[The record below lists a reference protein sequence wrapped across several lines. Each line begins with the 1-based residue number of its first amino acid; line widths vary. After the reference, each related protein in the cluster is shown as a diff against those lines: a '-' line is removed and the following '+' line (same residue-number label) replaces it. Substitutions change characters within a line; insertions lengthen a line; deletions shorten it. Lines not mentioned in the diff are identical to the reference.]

1 MNVLFLAENPLFYVE
16 YASRMENANLPFWT
30 AHNVND
36 LHVLF
41 SRMTIDLVLADY
53 NFTDFNKFDVFKHI
67 NEKQGNFIFLFLN
80 EPRSI
85 SNLFIHWEDKINECW
100 PNLWTTEL
108 ESLLRV
114 VANQPFLGDSVLEP
128 HRVQDLLTRMKVG
141 EAQQQVQLELSRQ
154 NLVVAD
160 NKIPEKPVEQ
170 QELIKLK
177 REPVWEPYSDE
188 ERKLVAEF
196 IKVKKVCKMSFSE
209 FLLLDL
215 FRRRKDALVPLSDML
230 ELLDMKEDEN
240 NVRKIYRYI
249 HGIRNYLEKQE
260 ESKQSLV
267 RIKKG
272 VYSLVCEDFGQ
283 SKE

>member
-16 YASRMENANLPFWT
+16 YASRMENASLPFWT

-100 PNLWTTEL
+100 PHLWTTEL

-154 NLVVAD
+154 NLVVED

-170 QELIKLK
+170 QEPIKLK

>member
-1 MNVLFLAENPLFYVE
+1 
-16 YASRMENANLPFWT
+16 
-30 AHNVND
+30 
-36 LHVLF
+36 
-41 SRMTIDLVLADY
+41 
-53 NFTDFNKFDVFKHI
+53 
-67 NEKQGNFIFLFLN
+67 
-80 EPRSI
+80 
-85 SNLFIHWEDKINECW
+85 
-100 PNLWTTEL
+100 
-108 ESLLRV
+108 
-114 VANQPFLGDSVLEP
+114 
-128 HRVQDLLTRMKVG
+128 
-141 EAQQQVQLELSRQ
+141 
-154 NLVVAD
+154 
-160 NKIPEKPVEQ
+160 
-170 QELIKLK
+170 
-177 REPVWEPYSDE
+177 
-188 ERKLVAEF
+188 
-196 IKVKKVCKMSFSE
+196 MSFSE

>member
-36 LHVLF
+36 LHILF

-100 PNLWTTEL
+100 PDLWTTEL

-114 VANQPFLGDSVLEP
+114 VANQPFLGDCAIEP
-128 HRVQDLLTRMKVG
+128 HRVQDLLTTLKAEEG
-141 EAQQQVQLELSRQ
+141 QQRIFPESLSQ
-154 NLVVAD
+154 NIVVE
-160 NKIPEKPVEQ
+160 NHRIPETPVEQ
-170 QELIKLK
+170 HSPIRLK
-177 REPVWEPYSDE
+177 KEDIWKSYSDE
-188 ERKLVAEF
+188 EQKLVVEF
-196 IKVKKVCKMSFSE
+196 LKVKKVYKLSFSE

-215 FRRRKDALVPLSDML
+215 FRRRKNTLVTLADML
-230 ELLDMKEDEN
+230 ELLGVAEDEKN
-240 NVRKIYRYI
+240 IKKIYRYI
-249 HGIRNYLEKQE
+249 HGIRSYLEKQE
-260 ESKQSLV
+260 EKNQALV
-267 RIKKG
+267 RVKKG
-272 VYSLVCEDFGQ
+272 IYSLVCEDFEQ
-283 SKE
+283 SEE

>member
-1 MNVLFLAENPLFYVE
+1 M
-16 YASRMENANLPFWT
+16 
-30 AHNVND
+30 
-36 LHVLF
+36 
-41 SRMTIDLVLADY
+41 
-53 NFTDFNKFDVFKHI
+53 
-67 NEKQGNFIFLFLN
+67 
-80 EPRSI
+80 
-85 SNLFIHWEDKINECW
+85 
-100 PNLWTTEL
+100 
-108 ESLLRV
+108 LRV

-154 NLVVAD
+154 NLVVED

-170 QELIKLK
+170 QEPIKLK